1 MEMCMTE
8 REVGHMLLSCWA
20 CVVDVGSTS
29 NQHLST
35 YCACWST
42 AGFHTASVLILYM
55 KNINI
60 FKYKYCLKNKIFDR
74 NEVQEL

>member
-1 MEMCMTE
+1 MFYF
-8 REVGHMLLSCWA
+8 SPW
-20 CVVDVGSTS
+20 
-29 NQHLST
+29 NQHEAMADGDVHDRTRGWS
-35 YCACWST
+35 YVACWST

-74 NEVQEL
+74 NEVQEM